1 MWARMQGA
9 TNRAMASLRL
19 TSRQVAP
26 RGPERNI
33 GDSCFT
39 SGAPSDGDGSGGQL
53 MAVTRMA
60 ILQEAARR
68 KMEAERIRRKPR
80 SRMQRA
86 IDKPNSSFN
95 LLMIGIVSLSVLL
108 FMLETEASVV
118 CALGRTGRNVWWW
131 VEVRPTA
138 TLPVTLIRTLP
149 LPLTPT
155 PTPTPTVSLTPT
167 RRSASHSSRRRCSP
181 ALASSPPSR
190 ARAATAAPRAAC
202 ACCAS
207 Q

>member
-1 MWARMQGA
+1 
-9 TNRAMASLRL
+9 
-19 TSRQVAP
+19 
-26 RGPERNI
+26 
-33 GDSCFT
+33 
-39 SGAPSDGDGSGGQL
+39 

-95 LLMIGIVSLSVLL
+95 LLMIGTVSLSVLL

-131 VEVRPTA
+131 IEALCIALFTAEVLARLGLVVTEPGKSFSGRAKGCLRMLIQPMTVVDIEPLDVERSPRSRLV
-138 TLPVTLIRTLP
+138 VT
-149 LPLTPT
+149 
-155 PTPTPTVSLTPT
+155 
-167 RRSASHSSRRRCSP
+167 
-181 ALASSPPSR
+181 
-190 ARAATAAPRAAC
+190 
-202 ACCAS
+202 
-207 Q
+207 